1 MTALP
6 HRHRDA
12 SFGDDTTNKL
22 TQEMPLSMSIKPPS
36 ATHAESRKA
45 AGAAQDK
52 TTVQDKT
59 DSQDTAAPSSI
70 AVGITALFKG
80 LEKTLTLLMVLALVA
95 MIVLVFVNVVL
106 RYGFSTSILGGNEF
120 VTIAFIFTSA
130 IGGAVGITRREHI
143 AITFFIDLLPRP
155 IKMFFYILG
164 LALIA
169 IVNGA
174 LIYYTTGWIEKAG
187 HFPWQPFNMP
197 QGLVHAAIPIGCG
210 LAIIFCIIKIILTLA
225 GREQIDILWMPE
237 D

>member
-1 MTALP
+1 MDRL
-6 HRHRDA
+6 
-12 SFGDDTTNKL
+12 
-22 TQEMPLSMSIKPPS
+22 
-36 ATHAESRKA
+36 A
-45 AGAAQDK
+45 AIDK
-52 TTVQDKT
+52 TLCRVLEWLL
-59 DSQDTAAPSSI
+59 
-70 AVGITALFKG
+70 VLLFG
-80 LEKTLTLLMVLALVA
+80 AFLIMVCLL
-95 MIVLVFVNVVL
+95 VVL

-143 AITFFIDLLPRP
+143 AITFFIDLLPRR
-155 IKMFFYILG
+155 IKMGFYILG

-169 IVNGA
+169 AVNGA
-174 LIYYTTGWIEKAG
+174 LIYYTTGWMQKAG

-210 LAIIFCIIKIILTLA
+210 LAIIFCVIKIILTLA

>member
-1 MTALP
+1 MDRL
-6 HRHRDA
+6 
-12 SFGDDTTNKL
+12 
-22 TQEMPLSMSIKPPS
+22 
-36 ATHAESRKA
+36 A
-45 AGAAQDK
+45 AIDK
-52 TTVQDKT
+52 TLCRVLEWLL
-59 DSQDTAAPSSI
+59 
-70 AVGITALFKG
+70 VLLFG
-80 LEKTLTLLMVLALVA
+80 AFLIMVCLL
-95 MIVLVFVNVVL
+95 VVL

-143 AITFFIDLLPRP
+143 AITFFIDLLPRR
-155 IKMFFYILG
+155 IKMGFYILG

-169 IVNGA
+169 AVNGA
-174 LIYYTTGWIEKAG
+174 LIYYTTGWMQKAG

-210 LAIIFCIIKIILTLA
+210 LAIIFCVIKITLTLA